1 MSSKV
6 LLEPGTTDQVIG
18 RVFPDE
24 TPWEPEGRAP
34 LEEYQRA
41 PEGMWNLWLLEA
53 GRGAGKTEACARY
66 FARYM
71 RLHPGARGRI
81 IAPTLGDAVEACIIG
96 PSGLEAMDPTIK
108 LLKSDIGGTKVLW
121 PNGSEALVIG
131 TPTPR
136 DVNRLRAGGNREL
149 DWWEEAA
156 ANPQLKDAWDQ
167 AAFGLRLADHTRPHA
182 IASTT
187 PRNTTPYRAIRGLPD
202 TVFTKASLFDNPH
215 NPKAWVEM
223 MRRKYEGTR
232 LGRQELRGELLDD
245 VEGALWSRTI
255 LDAARVPREKK
266 FLPDMQR
273 LVVAID
279 PAGSS
284 ASEAADTGIIVV
296 GEGVDGFGWILDDRT
311 CHLSPDGW
319 GTRAVRSYKKWRADR
334 IVGEV
339 NFGGEMVEHV
349 ISTIDRRVPFKA
361 VRASR
366 GKAIRA
372 EPVATL
378 FGDGKKRPTQIKM
391 WGAFPELEDQLC
403 TWVPGE
409 GDPSPDRYDAM
420 VWGVTDLFLE
430 EEEQEYIIEE
440 YEPVRIGADI

>member
-1 MSSKV
+1 MTV
-6 LLEPGTTDQVIG
+6 LLEPGTSDFVVDQ
-18 RVFPDE
+18 VFPDE
-24 TPWEPEGRAP
+24 TPWEPEGRPP
-34 LEEYQRA
+34 LEPYQK
-41 PEGMWNLWLLEA
+41 PPSDKPWNLWILEA

-71 RLHPGARGRI
+71 RSHPGARGRI
-81 IAPTLGDAVEACIIG
+81 IAPTLGDAVEACVVG
-96 PSGLEAMDPTIK
+96 PSGLEQIDPTVK
-108 LLKSDIGGTKVLW
+108 FVKADVGGTKVIW

-156 ANPQLKDAWDQ
+156 ANPQLQEAWDQ
-167 AAFGLRLADHTRPHA
+167 AAFGLRLAKHTRPHA
-182 IASTT
+182 IMSTT
-187 PRNTTPYRAIRGLPD
+187 PRNTTPYRAIRAMED
-202 TVFTKASLFDNPH
+202 TVYTHATLFDNPH

-223 MRRKYEGTR
+223 MRKKYEGTR

-245 VEGALWSRTI
+245 VEGALWSRFM
-255 LDAARVPREKK
+255 LDAARIPFEEQY
-266 FLPDMQR
+266 LPDMQR

-279 PAGSS
+279 PAGSAS
-284 ASEAADTGIIVV
+284 SEAADTGIIVV
-296 GEGVDGFGWILDDRT
+296 GEGVDGYGYILDDRT

-319 GTRAVRSYKKWRADR
+319 GTRAVRAYHKWQADR
-334 IVGEV
+334 ITGEI

-349 ISTIDRRVPFKA
+349 IASIDLTVPFKA

-372 EPVATL
+372 EPVAAL
-378 FGDGKKRPTQIKM
+378 YGDGRKRESRIKLY
-391 WGAFPELEDQLC
+391 GSFPELEDQLC

-409 GDPSPDRYDAM
+409 GEKSPDRYDAK

-430 EEEQEYIIEE
+430 EEEVESIEE
-440 YEPVRIGADI
+440 YYEPVKIGVDL